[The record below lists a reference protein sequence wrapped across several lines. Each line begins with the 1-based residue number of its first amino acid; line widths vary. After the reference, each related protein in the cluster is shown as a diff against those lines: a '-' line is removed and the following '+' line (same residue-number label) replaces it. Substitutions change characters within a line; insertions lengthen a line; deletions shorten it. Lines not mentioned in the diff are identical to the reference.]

1 VALVVH
7 SIFLSQSEKLSA
19 ERQVTGRLV
28 WQAHHL
34 DQLAAHYVR
43 LRKSDLLGHPVRDIP
58 GDIPVRD
65 IPVRDIPG
73 YHVLLVEHLVLLMLL
88 RWPGY
93 GLRRVV
99 FSWVRQKHP

>member
-1 VALVVH
+1 MALLVY

-19 ERQVTGRLV
+19 ERQITGRLV
-28 WQAHHL
+28 WQPQPL

-65 IPVRDIPG
+65 IPG
-73 YHVLLVEHLVLLMLL
+73 YHFLLVEHLVLLMLL